1 MNRSAMMDFMR
12 ASARTPSDFWLRNTS
27 LYFALRANGFA
38 VVQIRSQRI

>member
-1 MNRSAMMDFMR
+1 MDFD
-12 ASARTPSDFWLRNTS
+12 ARVGAHPSDFWLRNTS

>member
-1 MNRSAMMDFMR
+1 MMNFD
-12 ASARTPSDFWLRNTS
+12 ARIGALPSDFWLRNTS

>member
-1 MNRSAMMDFMR
+1 MMNLD
-12 ASARTPSDFWLRNTS
+12 ARVGARPSDFLLRNTF